1 MIGLLCNKLSLGSQT
16 FRVLAD
22 FRNQARW
29 THPDCFDSVELIR
42 MNFETSPDSLER

>member
-1 MIGLLCNKLSLGSQT
+1 MIGLFWNKLSLGSQT

-29 THPDCFDSVELIR
+29 THLDCFDSVELVR
-42 MNFETSPDSLER
+42 MNFEVSPDSVER

>member
-22 FRNQARW
+22 FRNQVRL
-29 THPDCFDSVELIR
+29 THLDCFDSLELIR
-42 MNFETSPDSLER
+42 MNFEVSLGPLES